1 MFQSDK
7 KANSLGSIMAPEIEI
22 KGDIN
27 VSGNLIVYGT
37 VYGNIISTGVVNTA
51 KGSLIEG
58 NIQAQSTFVSGTI
71 TGNLDIEKKAVL
83 GSTCDLKGNIKAS
96 IITIEEGALFEGMC
110 TMLKDQEAK
119 VEKISTLSS

>member
-37 VYGNIISTGVVNTA
+37 VYGNIISYPA
-51 KGSLIEG
+51 PDEKPPFQI
-58 NIQAQSTFVSGTI
+58 VS
-71 TGNLDIEKKAVL
+71 DH
-83 GSTCDLKGNIKAS
+83 
-96 IITIEEGALFEGMC
+96 
-110 TMLKDQEAK
+110 
-119 VEKISTLSS
+119 